1 MTGFSVELKYPNHKN
16 SASTLLLSVHEVH
29 SGIISAAR
37 KNGSQQTTNAPVIMA
52 NVLAAFRSRFASS
65 VSLRAFTLLCGLAM
79 PPVGTCFCCW
89 LSATLLI
96 GFCDWISGGWT
107 VMVVM
112 SVCLVVTCELFTF
125 AAQSVDGAVAA
136 VLVWWLFVCGDG
148 GTELIANWFWTEF
161 AAVSRVT
168 PSVVSFSWCSFSRFA
183 APTTCWDTVK
193 MMSLDDDVG
202 P

>member
-29 SGIISAAR
+29 NGIISAAR
-37 KNGSQQTTNAPVIMA
+37 KNGSQQTTNAPVIIA
-52 NVLAAFRSRFASS
+52 SVLAAFRSRFASS
-65 VSLRAFTLLCGLAM
+65 VSLRALTLLCGFAM
-79 PPVGTCFCCW
+79 PPVGTCFCCC

-96 GFCDWISGGWT
+96 GFCDWLSGCWT
-107 VMVVM
+107 VTVVM

-125 AAQSVDGAVAA
+125 PAQSVDGAFAA
-136 VLVWWLFVCGDG
+136 GFAWWWFVFGDG

-161 AAVSRVT
+161 AAVSLVT
-168 PSVVSFSWCSFSRFA
+168 PSVVSFSWSFSRFV
-183 APTTCWDTVK
+183 APTTCCDTVK